1 LLASVGV
8 SEVAI
13 LDFPST
19 AIISSGDE
27 LIPIEG
33 KPEPHQIRRSNV
45 YAIQSAMKEMKWH
58 GTLHHMPDEKSIL
71 EASIRDLASRHDV
84 LILSGGVS
92 KGKFDFIPEVL
103 ESVGIKKKFHQ
114 VSQRPGKPFWFGV
127 SDSGKVAFAL
137 PGNPV
142 STYMCFYRYIKPWAA
157 TSLGRSVN
165 EIHAILAEDVSFSA
179 PLTYFLQVRA
189 VNEKGKLIAYPQAGG
204 GSGDFANLKN
214 VTGFLQLDLERAKF
228 NAGEVFPYIAFR

>member
-1 LLASVGV
+1 
-8 SEVAI
+8 
-13 LDFPST
+13 
-19 AIISSGDE
+19 
-27 LIPIEG
+27 
-33 KPEPHQIRRSNV
+33 
-45 YAIQSAMKEMKWH
+45 
-58 GTLHHMPDEKSIL
+58 
-71 EASIRDLASRHDV
+71 
-84 LILSGGVS
+84 
-92 KGKFDFIPEVL
+92 
-103 ESVGIKKKFHQ
+103 
-114 VSQRPGKPFWFGV
+114 
-127 SDSGKVAFAL
+127 
-137 PGNPV
+137 
-142 STYMCFYRYIKPWAA
+142 MCFYRYIKPWAA